1 MKSPWKGLMSNPT
14 LNRQFGKLPPTG
26 STADAG
32 INTPPTPVVM
42 GADDAMTI
50 GGTASKTSF
59 LLILVLAA
67 GAWGWGLVEPE
78 LGPVSIPGWWFAV
91 LIGAIAVAV
100 VTAFRPQIAV
110 FTGPVYAV
118 GMGTVIGS
126 ISHIYDA
133 QFEGIVLQALMA
145 TASVFLVMLVLFV
158 TRTIRVTEKLRGII
172 IGATVGIMVFY
183 LASIVLSLFGTSI
196 PLVWEGGAVGIGFSL
211 FIVAI
216 AAFNLMLDF
225 DLIER
230 GVTARAPKHM
240 EWFGAF
246 ALMVTIVW
254 LYIEI
259 LRLISKIRD

>member
-1 MKSPWKGLMSNPT
+1 MSNPT
-14 LNRQFGKLPPTG
+14 LNKQFGSLPPVST
-26 STADAG
+26 TADAG
-32 INTPPTPVVM
+32 MNAPPTPIIT
-42 GADDAMTI
+42 GADAMTI
-50 GGTASKTSF
+50 GGTASKTGF

-67 GAWGWGLVEPE
+67 GSWGWGLVEPE
-78 LGPVSIPGWWFAV
+78 VGPVSIPGWWFAV
-91 LIGAIAVAV
+91 MIGSIVIAV

-110 FTGPVYAV
+110 FTGPLYAV
-118 GMGTVIGS
+118 GMGVVIGS

-158 TRTIRVTEKLRGII
+158 TRTIRVTKKLRGII

-183 LASIVLSLFGTSI
+183 LASFVLSLFGTSI
-196 PLVWEGGAVGIGFSL
+196 PLVWDGGAVGIGFSL
-211 FIVAI
+211 FIVTI

-230 GVTARAPKHM
+230 GVIARAPKHM